1 MSGEATPVPSEE
13 HHRHVAYIV
22 RSFPRLSQTHI
33 LNEVLGL
40 ERLGHT
46 IQIFGMTRSG
56 ETLLQEGVASLR
68 NRAEYLDGTLQRSLV
83 AVVLEHVEIA
93 RKNPVRYLAT
103 IIFLSRRRDLTAG
116 YTTTTRFRSFMQA
129 VHLATRIS
137 PRARGGEDGFD
148 HVHCHFAH
156 DPTLIALLLHK
167 LTGMPYSFTA
177 HARDMY
183 QIPPSSLAARIEH
196 ASAVVSICQVNID
209 YMRRVAPDATNGKF
223 RVVHTGIDVGAWR
236 PPDEDRVSRTIP
248 VIVVVSRLVA
258 KKGMLDLVAALGLVK
273 ARGRAFRCVIYGDG
287 PMREELSTAISRLSL
302 TGDVELAGACT
313 QAQLRGVLQRADVF
327 ALTPFVTDDG
337 DREGLP
343 SVILEAM
350 SCGLP
355 VVSTAV
361 AGIPEAVL
369 DGETGL
375 LAQPHDVEGIATHV
389 ETLLGDDALR
399 RRLGTNA
406 RAAIVTQWS
415 AGSVAREL
423 ASVFDAVSGRH
434 P

>member
-1 MSGEATPVPSEE
+1 MSGEATPAPSEE
-13 HHRHVAYIV
+13 HHRRVAYIV

-46 IQIFGMTRSG
+46 IQIFAMARSG

-68 NRAEYLDGTLQRSLV
+68 NRAEYLDGALQRSLG

-93 RKNPVRYLAT
+93 RKAPVRYVAT
-103 IIFLSRRRDLTAG
+103 MMFLSRRRDLTAG

-129 VHLATRIS
+129 VHLAARIS
-137 PRARGGEDGFD
+137 RRARSDEDGFD
-148 HVHCHFAH
+148 NVHCHFAH
-156 DPTLIALLLHK
+156 DPTLIALLLKK

-209 YMRRVAPDATNGKF
+209 YMRQVAPDATNGKF
-223 RVVHTGIDVGAWR
+223 RVVHTGIDVDAWR
-236 PPDEDRVSRTIP
+236 PPEEDRVSRAIP

-273 ARGRAFRCVIYGDG
+273 DRGREFRCVIYGDG
-287 PMREELSTAISRLSL
+287 PMREELATAISRLSL
-302 TGDVELAGACT
+302 KGDVELAGACT
-313 QAQLRGVLQRADVF
+313 QARLRRVLQEADVF

-350 SCGLP
+350 ACGLP

-375 LAQPHDVEGIATHV
+375 LAQPHDVEGIATHL
-389 ETLLGDDALR
+389 ESLLGDDALR
-399 RRLGTNA
+399 RQLGANA
-406 RAAIVTQWS
+406 RAAIVTRWS

-423 ASVFDAVSGRH
+423 ASVFDAVSGRYQ
-434 P
+434 

>member
-1 MSGEATPVPSEE
+1 MSGEATQAPSEE

-46 IQIFGMTRSG
+46 IQIFGMARSG

-68 NRAEYLDGTLQRSLV
+68 NRAEYLDGALQRSLG

-93 RKNPVRYLAT
+93 RKAPVRYVAT
-103 IIFLSRRRDLTAG
+103 MMFLSRRRDLTAG

-129 VHLATRIS
+129 VHLAARIS
-137 PRARGGEDGFD
+137 RRARADEDGFD

-156 DPTLIALLLHK
+156 DPTLIALLLKK

-209 YMRRVAPDATNGKF
+209 YMRQVAPDATNGKF
-223 RVVHTGIDVGAWR
+223 RVVHTGIDVDAWR
-236 PPDEDRVSRTIP
+236 PPDEDRVSRAIP

-273 ARGRAFRCVIYGDG
+273 DRGRAFRCVIYGDG
-287 PMREELSTAISRLSL
+287 PMREELATAISRLSL

-313 QAQLRGVLQRADVF
+313 QARLRGVLQEADVF

-350 SCGLP
+350 ACGLP

-375 LAQPHDVEGIATHV
+375 LAQPHDVEGIATHL
-389 ETLLGDDALR
+389 ESLLGDDALR
-399 RRLGTNA
+399 RRLGANA

-423 ASVFDAVSGRH
+423 ASVFDTASGRYQ
-434 P
+434 